1 MSAWTQRCQRLLD
14 LTVIG
19 FALALCFPITVNWI
33 ALIAGLVAWAAAIAC
48 RVASKQPVF
57 IKPPLMYPLLSFALV
72 NAVSGAAHGGIKEA
86 AQSLLTLR
94 PMICYFW
101 AYDAFARNHRLQ
113 AQSIAA
119 LLSLSAV
126 AGVFGMIQLLFNFH
140 PFTAP
145 YQQGTGFC
153 THPME
158 FAGQMQLFAML
169 GIGLLLRKGYRWLPG
184 PYARLPL
191 FAALAACNVFGLLC
205 ADERSAWL
213 GFGVGLILMTT
224 LISWK
229 LAGQLVA
236 AISVLT
242 VGAWF
247 GVPLFHQRME
257 PLLDPQKDVSTQARF
272 TMWQAAWRT
281 FQANPI
287 LGCGPRNFGK
297 VDVGLPAVELHGETY
312 LVHGHSNYLHILAT
326 TGIVGF
332 TVFIWLLF
340 ASVRLAWLQAR
351 AQRVRQVLTGR
362 ALAFKRSIGLALF
375 GALISLAVAGIFEYN
390 FGTGSVRLAEWF
402 VLAMLVPVHAP
413 LQSMAKP
420 VPEKSARPKT
430 ERKRKAA

>member
-1 MSAWTQRCQRLLD
+1 
-14 LTVIG
+14 
-19 FALALCFPITVNWI
+19 
-33 ALIAGLVAWAAAIAC
+33 
-48 RVASKQPVF
+48 
-57 IKPPLMYPLLSFALV
+57 
-72 NAVSGAAHGGIKEA
+72 
-86 AQSLLTLR
+86 
-94 PMICYFW
+94 
-101 AYDAFARNHRLQ
+101 
-113 AQSIAA
+113 
-119 LLSLSAV
+119 
-126 AGVFGMIQLLFNFH
+126 
-140 PFTAP
+140 
-145 YQQGTGFC
+145 
-153 THPME
+153 
-158 FAGQMQLFAML
+158 
-169 GIGLLLRKGYRWLPG
+169 
-184 PYARLPL
+184 
-191 FAALAACNVFGLLC
+191 
-205 ADERSAWL
+205 
-213 GFGVGLILMTT
+213 LILMTT

-257 PLLDPQKDVSTQARF
+257 PLLHPQEDVSTQARF
-272 TMWQAAWRT
+272 TMWQAAWHT

-297 VDVGLPAVELHGETY
+297 VDVGLPGVELHGETY